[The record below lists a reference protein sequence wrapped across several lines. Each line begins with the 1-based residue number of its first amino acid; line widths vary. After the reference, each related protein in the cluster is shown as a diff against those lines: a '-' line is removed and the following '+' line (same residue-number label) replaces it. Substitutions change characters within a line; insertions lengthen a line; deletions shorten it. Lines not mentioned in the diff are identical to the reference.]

1 MEPVSESNMFGT
13 NKTSFQQIGD
23 AKLILKHSTVVNP
36 RSSQVQDHKRLNQ
49 FLLKVPAGER
59 FKFRP
64 KHLNGA
70 RAMTRHVAEGGNP
83 HDNFGKYIVGLS
95 EELNKLRKFKTYMN
109 RSNVMAEGL
118 KEYLNVIDER
128 IEEIKSTAQK
138 LQKESGYKA
147 VKETHSDTVLEE
159 VPEEVTKSWIDELTI
174 KQTNEELKDVF
185 PHLQTSIRK
194 NCNQKFESQ
203 KTLN

>member
-1 MEPVSESNMFGT
+1 
-13 NKTSFQQIGD
+13 
-23 AKLILKHSTVVNP
+23 
-36 RSSQVQDHKRLNQ
+36 
-49 FLLKVPAGER
+49 
-59 FKFRP
+59 
-64 KHLNGA
+64 
-70 RAMTRHVAEGGNP
+70 
-83 HDNFGKYIVGLS
+83 
-95 EELNKLRKFKTYMN
+95 MN

-174 KQTNEELKDVF
+174 KQFNEELKDVF
-185 PHLQTSIRK
+185 PYIYKLVSEKTAIK
-194 NCNQKFESQ
+194 NLNPEDFELEAQ
-203 KTLN
+203 GYPRWYRIKNFKI